1 MPHPAEHPN
10 ASESEPSSAPPH
22 PNMGR
27 SKPPL
32 WVVILSLIVM
42 VGSFTALWYG
52 GLRNNFLPVN
62 FGEVEPGLYRSG
74 QISRHIMRGTLQD
87 HHIGLVIN
95 LSSDDTPDSRA
106 EKEAIKEVGA
116 EQVHLGLGGNGL
128 GDPNYY
134 PMALREIVKA
144 RQEGRGVLVHCQSGA
159 QRTGGIIATYRI
171 LIEGKSPDEAFAEM
185 KSYGH
190 DPRHNPELIPFIQE
204 HLPEWKAQLAQQ
216 HVLPVTQPI
225 ADSTR

>member
-1 MPHPAEHPN
+1 MAAVPDRANLTGPVSPAGSPQVAMRHN
-10 ASESEPSSAPPH
+10 KS
-22 PNMGR
+22 R
-27 SKPPL
+27 RPL
-32 WVVILSLIVM
+32 MLLIIVLLAAA
-42 VGSFTALWYG
+42 FTALWYG

-74 QISRHIMRGTLQD
+74 QISRHIMRDTLQE

-106 EKEAIKEVGA
+106 EKSAIKELGA

-134 PMALREIVKA
+134 PMAIREIVKA

-190 DPRHNPELIPFIQE
+190 DPRHNPELIPFIQD
-204 HLPEWKAQLAQQ
+204 HLPEWKEQLAQQ
-216 HVLPVTQPI
+216 HVLPATQPI
-225 ADSTR
+225 ADSAR